1 MNKGVHQ
8 APLFYFSTIMKYSR
22 YNFIYKIAECKFVLY
37 NLLSDKILVLLP
49 DMVSLL
55 KTNKHQPQALR
66 EIHPDFYNVLLENR
80 FIVKLDCDEYGLAIE
95 RFIKK
100 DADRDIYSIT
110 INPTLDC
117 NLHCWYCYEKHIP
130 QSKMSPD
137 VYSNI
142 LALIRKHVI
151 EKNISISFF
160 GGEPLLSFEDIIIP
174 LLEEVKRLCD
184 TYSKKLFVSFTTNGT
199 LLTDN
204 KLQRLLRFTSDINF
218 QIALDGGESYHDK
231 VKFFHHTSKGT
242 YRSTIDNIKNVVRN
256 KLPVIVRCNFT
267 HITVESFLSVL
278 HEFANLPDEDKKFL
292 YFDFHRIWQDKDA
305 VYNRYI
311 KEQFKKIVSFG
322 KETDLE
328 ISDGEKSLYMGHKC
342 YADDNAQVLVNYNG
356 DLYKCTAQDF
366 TANNCVGQLAKNG
379 ELVFND
385 KYKKFL
391 SNSFPN
397 KACAKCK
404 IFPLCM
410 GGCYKVRM
418 TTADLES
425 CPLAYSP
432 SLKRNIIRRRIQFL
446 LS

>member
-1 MNKGVHQ
+1 
-8 APLFYFSTIMKYSR
+8 MKYSR
-22 YNFIYKIAECKFVLY
+22 YNFIYKITESKFVLY

-55 KTNKHQPQALR
+55 KTNKHQLHVLR
-66 EIHPDFYNVLLENR
+66 EIHSDFYNTLSENR
-80 FIVKLDCDEYGLAIE
+80 FIVELDCDEYALAID
-95 RFIKK
+95 RFTKK
-100 DADRDIYSIT
+100 DADRDTYSIT

-130 QSKMSPD
+130 LSKMSQD
-137 VYSNI
+137 IYSNI
-142 LALIRKHVI
+142 LALIRQHVI

-174 LLEEVKRLCD
+174 LLDEVKHLCD
-184 TYSKKLFVSFTTNGT
+184 TYSKKLYISFTTNGT

-204 KLQRLLRFTSDINF
+204 KLKRLLQYTPNINF
-218 QIALDGGESYHDK
+218 QIALDGGESHHNT
-231 VKFFHHTSKGT
+231 VKFFHHKSEGT
-242 YRSTIDNIKNVVRN
+242 YRLTIDNIKNTIHN

-267 HITVESFLSVL
+267 YITIQSFLSVL
-278 HEFANLPDEDKKFL
+278 QEFVNSSDEEKKIL

-305 VYNRYI
+305 IYNKYI
-311 KEQFKKIVSFG
+311 QKQFKAIVSYG
-322 KETDLE
+322 KKHNLE
-328 ISDGEKSLYMGHKC
+328 ISDGTKSLYMGSKC

-366 TANNCVGQLAKNG
+366 TTDNRVGQLTKKG
-379 ELVFND
+379 KLVFND

-418 TTADLES
+418 TTTDLKS

-432 SLKRNIIRRRIQFL
+432 SLKRNIIKRRIQFL
-446 LS
+446 LF